1 MSKGLLDPKVDFVFK
16 NIFGSPNHPEILISF
31 LNATLKAKKKI
42 VNVDIKKTDIEK
54 QYIEDKYSRLD
65 VKATTSNDE
74 IINIEIQLK
83 NENNMVKRS
92 LYYLSKMYEEQLNEK
107 EDYSKLVRTVCINI
121 LNFKYLK
128 TDNFH
133 TGYRFKEIES
143 NEELT
148 DIMEVHFIEIPKLQ
162 DSSDE
167 KDMLVAWTEFLKD
180 PESEKDFLDH
190 SQGTGEKSKSVM
202 YPDITPAMRR
212 MRFVIKLTIFCSIV
226 VEGVLILINYLT
238 YSKVKWSALCGIGLA
253 YACFSLIY
261 SFRHNKSHR
270 KKMLV
275 QAIFIMPVLVLV
287 DYILGYTGWSI
298 DFAIPCV
305 IAMLDIAILVLMIIN
320 TENWQSY
327 ILLQVYIIIICV
339 ILTILM
345 LTGKFFKHD
354 FFMIIADVMSALLLG
369 GTLVFGD
376 RPATTELKRRFH
388 V

>member
-180 PESEKDFLDH
+180 PESEKVRGLELSIEEIRQAKDELIRMSNDSTQRELYDMRANSLRDKMSELNAAERKGIEKGREEGRKEEKIKIARNMKLNGLDTNTIAKITNL
-190 SQGTGEKSKSVM
+190 SEGE
-202 YPDITPAMRR
+202 IN
-212 MRFVIKLTIFCSIV
+212 KL
-226 VEGVLILINYLT
+226 
-238 YSKVKWSALCGIGLA
+238 
-253 YACFSLIY
+253 
-261 SFRHNKSHR
+261 
-270 KKMLV
+270 
-275 QAIFIMPVLVLV
+275 
-287 DYILGYTGWSI
+287 
-298 DFAIPCV
+298 
-305 IAMLDIAILVLMIIN
+305 
-320 TENWQSY
+320 
-327 ILLQVYIIIICV
+327 
-339 ILTILM
+339 
-345 LTGKFFKHD
+345 
-354 FFMIIADVMSALLLG
+354 
-369 GTLVFGD
+369 
-376 RPATTELKRRFH
+376 
-388 V
+388 

>member
-1 MSKGLLDPKVDFVFK
+1 MKIKEKHKIVVFLFSVLILIISLFSYWTLKKEQIKIIVNDKVIITSSFKKNIKDLLDEKGIKYDNNDK
-16 NIFGSPNHPEILISF
+16 ITPNLNDELKDYMEI
-31 LNATLKAKKKI
+31 NI

-180 PESEKDFLDH
+180 PESEKVRGLELSIEEIRQAKDELIRMSNDSTQRELYDMRANSLRDKMSELNAAERKGIEKGREEEKIKIARNMKLNGLD
-190 SQGTGEKSKSVM
+190 TNTIAK
-202 YPDITPAMRR
+202 ITNLSEDE
-212 MRFVIKLTIFCSIV
+212 IDKL
-226 VEGVLILINYLT
+226 
-238 YSKVKWSALCGIGLA
+238 
-253 YACFSLIY
+253 
-261 SFRHNKSHR
+261 
-270 KKMLV
+270 
-275 QAIFIMPVLVLV
+275 
-287 DYILGYTGWSI
+287 
-298 DFAIPCV
+298 
-305 IAMLDIAILVLMIIN
+305 
-320 TENWQSY
+320 
-327 ILLQVYIIIICV
+327 
-339 ILTILM
+339 
-345 LTGKFFKHD
+345 
-354 FFMIIADVMSALLLG
+354 
-369 GTLVFGD
+369 
-376 RPATTELKRRFH
+376 
-388 V
+388 

>member
-31 LNATLKAKKKI
+31 LNATLKPKKKI
-42 VNVDIKKTDIEK
+42 VSVDIKKTDIEK

-107 EDYSKLVRTVCINI
+107 EDYSKLARTVCINI

-148 DIMEVHFIEIPKLQ
+148 DIMEVHFIEIPKLK

-180 PESEKDFLDH
+180 PESEKVRGLELSIEEILQAKDELIRMSNDKKQRELYDMRANSLRDKISELNAVEKKAREEGIEKGRKEGIEEGAKNRTIEIARNMKLSGLD
-190 SQGTGEKSKSVM
+190 TNT
-202 YPDITPAMRR
+202 IA
-212 MRFVIKLTIFCSIV
+212 KLTNLSRD
-226 VEGVLILINYLT
+226 E
-238 YSKVKWSALCGIGLA
+238 
-253 YACFSLIY
+253 
-261 SFRHNKSHR
+261 
-270 KKMLV
+270 
-275 QAIFIMPVLVLV
+275 
-287 DYILGYTGWSI
+287 I
-298 DFAIPCV
+298 DK
-305 IAMLDIAILVLMIIN
+305 L
-320 TENWQSY
+320 
-327 ILLQVYIIIICV
+327 
-339 ILTILM
+339 
-345 LTGKFFKHD
+345 
-354 FFMIIADVMSALLLG
+354 
-369 GTLVFGD
+369 
-376 RPATTELKRRFH
+376 
-388 V
+388 

>member
-1 MSKGLLDPKVDFVFK
+1 MNMKNERLQRLEPYELKDSRTVLRREKMSNHLDLVVK
-16 NIFGSPNHPEILISF
+16 NIFGSLNHPEILISF

-180 PESEKDFLDH
+180 PESEKVRGLELSIEEIRQAKDELIRMSNDSTQRELYDMRANSLRDKMSELNAAERKGIEKGREEGRKEEKIKIARNMKLSGLD
-190 SQGTGEKSKSVM
+190 TNTIAK
-202 YPDITPAMRR
+202 ITNLSEDE
-212 MRFVIKLTIFCSIV
+212 IDKL
-226 VEGVLILINYLT
+226 
-238 YSKVKWSALCGIGLA
+238 
-253 YACFSLIY
+253 
-261 SFRHNKSHR
+261 
-270 KKMLV
+270 
-275 QAIFIMPVLVLV
+275 
-287 DYILGYTGWSI
+287 
-298 DFAIPCV
+298 
-305 IAMLDIAILVLMIIN
+305 
-320 TENWQSY
+320 
-327 ILLQVYIIIICV
+327 
-339 ILTILM
+339 
-345 LTGKFFKHD
+345 
-354 FFMIIADVMSALLLG
+354 
-369 GTLVFGD
+369 
-376 RPATTELKRRFH
+376 
-388 V
+388 

>member
-1 MSKGLLDPKVDFVFK
+1 MNMKNERLQRLEPYELKDSRTVLRREKMSNHLDLVVK
-16 NIFGSPNHPEILISF
+16 NIFGSLNHPEILISF

-180 PESEKDFLDH
+180 PESEKVRGLELSIEEIRQAKDELIRMSND
-190 SQGTGEKSKSVM
+190 STQRELYDMRANSLRDKMSELNAAERKGIEKGREEGRKEEKIKIARNMKLSGIDTNTIAK
-202 YPDITPAMRR
+202 ITNLSEDE
-212 MRFVIKLTIFCSIV
+212 IDKL
-226 VEGVLILINYLT
+226 
-238 YSKVKWSALCGIGLA
+238 
-253 YACFSLIY
+253 
-261 SFRHNKSHR
+261 
-270 KKMLV
+270 
-275 QAIFIMPVLVLV
+275 
-287 DYILGYTGWSI
+287 
-298 DFAIPCV
+298 
-305 IAMLDIAILVLMIIN
+305 
-320 TENWQSY
+320 
-327 ILLQVYIIIICV
+327 
-339 ILTILM
+339 
-345 LTGKFFKHD
+345 
-354 FFMIIADVMSALLLG
+354 
-369 GTLVFGD
+369 
-376 RPATTELKRRFH
+376 
-388 V
+388 